1 VISELLAEWERDG
14 FGFDDVEFWVVSIP
28 GELAFVPNMLG
39 AYDYSAFE
47 DDGRSTIAD
56 TIGAEHLLDFVILD
70 RHNVFVKRYNTADA
84 MGFDFVA
91 GAVSLTDPA
100 VRAEFDGVV
109 RSLL

>member
-1 VISELLAEWERDG
+1 VVNELLAEWESDG

-28 GELAFVPNMLG
+28 GELSFIPNMLG
-39 AYDYSAFE
+39 SSDHSAFE
-47 DDGRSTIAD
+47 DDDLSTIAN

-91 GAVSLTDPA
+91 GAVSLADPV
-100 VRAEFDGVV
+100 VRADFDAVV